1 MFLTLLLAKQYGSIS
16 KKFSCKKKRKY
27 FNIVSF
33 FYFSLI
39 DNRKENDGF
48 CNLDE
53 HKYLDMF

>member
-1 MFLTLLLAKQYGSIS
+1 MVVFQRN
-16 KKFSCKKKRKY
+16 FHVRRKENI